1 MSPKADVSAER
12 KNQITEA
19 AIAVFSRR
27 GFKDATI
34 DDIVAESGLSKGAL
48 YWYYKSK
55 DEIIGAILE
64 YFFRREFA
72 DLRGLLQAPGSARE
86 HLRQVIQSIIAEIQR
101 MKPLLPIF
109 YEFYALALRNKTV
122 RKALERYFREYLAI
136 LTPLIQQGIDRGEF
150 CSVNA
155 EQVALAAGSA
165 IEGTLLLWVLDPKA
179 FRLEPQLEFGM
190 ELVLAGLARPGRSTA

>member
-19 AIAVFSRR
+19 AIAVFTRR
-27 GFKDATI
+27 GFKDATM

-64 YFFRREFA
+64 YFFKREFA
-72 DLRGLLQAPGSARE
+72 DLRGLLDAPGSARE
-86 HLRQVIQSIIAEIQR
+86 HLHRVIESTIAEIKR

-122 RKALERYFREYLAI
+122 RKALQQYFSEYLAI

-155 EQVALAAGSA
+155 EQVALAAGA
-165 IEGTLLLWVLDPKA
+165 AVEGALLLWVLDPKA
-179 FRLEPQLEFGM
+179 FQLEAQLRFGM
-190 ELVLAGLARPGRSTA
+190 GLVLAGLAAPGPSKT